1 MFWIPCPGLNQC
13 DLWLAQPETM
23 RLSIPRR
30 SGSQWPQLVSVR
42 HVGEYYSRIVR
53 IGFDCEILTYQ
64 FIAMRKCGA
73 RVRGI
78 AEINKGTPTIA
89 APYPYP
95 RVHRLNQFDGRCVC
109 IDRQTAGSGTS

>member
-1 MFWIPCPGLNQC
+1 
-13 DLWLAQPETM
+13 M

-95 RVHRLNQFDGRCVC
+95 RVHRINTLDGRCVC
-109 IDRQTAGSGTS
+109 MAKRMDVGSEERRVGKECVSTCRSRWSPYL

>member
-1 MFWIPCPGLNQC
+1 
-13 DLWLAQPETM
+13 M

-89 APYPYP
+89 APNPYP
-95 RVHRLNQFDGRCVC
+95 RAHRTNTPDGRCGFMATRLRVSKTVLTPLQLHK
-109 IDRQTAGSGTS
+109 DSTSVV